1 MSLAHGDREKKGE
14 ENMHGDRAGD
24 GVLRAPVKGRGTQL
38 LADIRSS
45 WELAGVSP
53 SVGGCRSAGNARID
67 SARLQRTGREKRTLR
82 VWTQRVCSVKCGG
95 PFPYPVWVACW
106 SRLLVGLPL
115 VRRIRHR
122 PR

>member
-1 MSLAHGDREKKGE
+1 MNVLEYGE
-14 ENMHGDRAGD
+14 CF
-24 GVLRAPVKGRGTQL
+24 GVNLSRLHIVFLLLRVTR
-38 LADIRSS
+38 
-45 WELAGVSP
+45 VP
-53 SVGGCRSAGNARID
+53 SCRSAGNARID

-82 VWTQRVCSVKCGG
+82 VWTQRVCSVKYGG
-95 PFPYPVWVACW
+95 PFLYPVWVACW